1 MAGYTD
7 DLAALTWGVYCVIK
21 SITPEVKADAAAK
34 LHEWFGDFDDHLLD
48 LFFEKHD

>member
-1 MAGYTD
+1 
-7 DLAALTWGVYCVIK
+7 
-21 SITPEVKADAAAK
+21 VKAQAAAK